1 MIMKIKIIISCLVLV
16 FISSCKDAPKT
27 EKDNTD
33 TAVIMASEISGLKGA
48 WELKGFYNYQDN
60 EVVDSFSNNTLSRQ
74 IKMYTD
80 TKVMWCKLLKTDSIE
95 FFGYGSYSYDDGVLT
110 EVLEF
115 GSSFMN
121 DVIEDQ
127 QEFVFQFEL
136 HPDRFE
142 QIEIDEDGNRIYSEN
157 YVRIE

>member
-1 MIMKIKIIISCLVLV
+1 MKIKFIIICLLFV
-16 FISSCKDAPKT
+16 FISSCKDNAEST
-27 EKDNTD
+27 LD
-33 TAVIMASEISGLKGA
+33 TIENAEAMVTKKNGLKGA

-60 EVVDSFSNNTLSRQ
+60 VVVDSFENNTLSRQ

-95 FFGYGSYSYDDGVLT
+95 FFGYGSYTYDDGVLT

-115 GSSFMN
+115 GSAFMN
-121 DVIEDQ
+121 DVIEEQ

-136 HPDRFE
+136 GPDRFE

>member
-1 MIMKIKIIISCLVLV
+1 MKIKFIISCLVLV
-16 FISSCKDAPKT
+16 FISSCKDTANT
-27 EKDNTD
+27 ENDNAEATEIT
-33 TAVIMASEISGLKGA
+33 TAKINGLKGA

-80 TKVMWCKLLKTDSIE
+80 TKVMWCKLLKSDSIE

-115 GSSFMN
+115 GSAFMN

>member
-1 MIMKIKIIISCLVLV
+1 MKIKFSIICIIFM
-16 FISSCKDAPKT
+16 FISSCGNN
-27 EKDNTD
+27 NTD
-33 TAVIMASEISGLKGA
+33 TNETSQEEAIATKINGLKGA

-60 EVVDSFSNNTLSRQ
+60 EIVDSFENNTLSRQ

-95 FFGYGSYSYDDGVLT
+95 FFGYGSYTYDDDVLT

-115 GSSFMN
+115 GSAFMN
-121 DVIEDQ
+121 DVIEEQ

-136 HPDRFE
+136 GPDRFE